1 MKSILLHADDGPAMG
16 ARLDTALAI
25 TRQSG
30 GHLTLLINTP
40 FQRFVAMDPFGGAY
54 LAAGALADAQARDA
68 ALEARL
74 SAELANEDVSWD
86 IMAGDGDLVAV
97 LASASALADLT
108 IVSMVPATA
117 DQFNGSPML
126 AGDLAMAS
134 RAPVLALP
142 NSGPALDLGAPALV
156 AWNGSAEAAA
166 ALRAAVPL
174 LGEKTVVL
182 LRVGDSQGR
191 FPDTSAL
198 KYLSRHGVAAELREV
213 SLRSGSVE
221 EVIEEAALGMSAS
234 MIVMGAF
241 GHSRLRETLFGGV
254 TRYLL
259 DSARVPLLLAH

>member
-1 MKSILLHADDGPAMG
+1 MKSILLHADDGPGMG
-16 ARLDTALAI
+16 ARLETALSLA
-25 TRQSG
+25 RQSG
-30 GHLTLLINTP
+30 GHVTLLINTP

-54 LAAGALADAQARDA
+54 FAAGALAEAQVRDA

-74 SAELANEDVSWD
+74 ASDLANEDVAWD
-86 IMAGDGDLVAV
+86 IVVGDGDLVAV
-97 LASASALADLT
+97 LSSASALADLS
-108 IVSMVPATA
+108 IVSMVPASA
-117 DQFNGSPML
+117 DQFDGSPML

-142 NSGPALDLGAPALV
+142 NGGAALDLDGPAMI

-174 LGEKTVVL
+174 LCGRTVVL
-182 LRVGDSQGR
+182 SRVGDAQGR

-198 KYLSRHGVAAELREV
+198 KYLARHGVAAELREV
-213 SLRSGSVE
+213 AVGSRSVE
-221 EVIEEAALGMSAS
+221 EVIEATALGMGAAL
-234 MIVMGAF
+234 IVMGAF

-259 DSARVPLLLAH
+259 DSARLPLLLAH